1 MLSLMKL
8 NTRGRLLVPLFL
20 LSGCAALG
28 SSEEKLA
35 QADFYT
41 RCHAPGVVR
50 CFGFDTPHEIG
61 PYTYPVPDTS
71 RRPEIDVT
79 TKASGTGSLR
89 FTIPPRTGANTSGL
103 FMFNFADDLSVQFGE
118 GDELYIQWRQRF
130 SPELLTTYYENGL
143 GWKQLILGEGD
154 RANFNSPGCT
164 QLELVVA
171 NLKQHGFPQMYHSC
185 GGKDGQFESLF
196 QNSAMRYK
204 PHQWMTFQLHVKVGT
219 WYKNDYKYAGDS
231 TVQLWIA
238 EEGRPSTLVIDLSP
252 EPARLFGVAIP
263 GTGSGYDLANDNPVA
278 KYGKVMLTP
287 YHTSKSETEQHPT
300 AYTWYDELI
309 VSTSQ
314 IADPL

>member
-1 MLSLMKL
+1 MLMKSNL
-8 NTRGRLLVPLFL
+8 RGSLFFPLFL

-28 SSEEKLA
+28 ASDGTR
-35 QADFYT
+35 ADFYG

-50 CFGFDTPHEIG
+50 CFGFDTPEEIG
-61 PYTYPVPDTS
+61 LYSYPVPGTS
-71 RRPEIDVT
+71 RRPEVDTT
-79 TKASGTGSLR
+79 TKASGVGSLR
-89 FTIPPRTGANTSGL
+89 FTIPPQTGANTSGV
-103 FMFNFADDLSVQFGE
+103 FMFNFADDLSLQFGE
-118 GDELYIQWRQRF
+118 GKEFFIQWRQRF
-130 SPELLTTYYENGL
+130 SPELLATYYENGL

-154 RANFNSPGCT
+154 RADYTSPGCT

-171 NLKQHGFPQMYHSC
+171 NLQQHGFPQMYHSC

-196 QNSAMRYK
+196 QTSAMRYK

-219 WYKNDYKYAGDS
+219 WYKNDRRYAGDS

-238 EEGRPSTLVIDLSP
+238 EEGHPSTLVIDLSP
-252 EPARLFGVAIP
+252 EPARLFGVPIP
-263 GTGSGYDLANDNPVA
+263 GTGSGYDLANENPAA

-287 YHTSKSETEQHPT
+287 YHTSKSEMEAHPT

-309 VSTSQ
+309 VSTSR

>member
-8 NTRGRLLVPLFL
+8 NTRGRLLLPLFL

-28 SSEEKLA
+28 SSEEKSA

-50 CFGFDTPHEIG
+50 CFGFDTPQEIG

-71 RRPEIDVT
+71 RRPEVDVT

-103 FMFNFADDLSVQFGE
+103 FMFNFADDFSLQFGE
-118 GDELYIQWRQRF
+118 GDEFYIQWRQRF
-130 SPELLTTYYENGL
+130 SSTLLNTVYEGGL
-143 GWKQLILGEGD
+143 GWKQLTLGEGD
-154 RANFNSPGCT
+154 RTGFNAPGCT
-164 QLELVVA
+164 QLELVVSNTNQYGA
-171 NLKQHGFPQMYHSC
+171 AQMYHSC

-196 QNSAMRYK
+196 QKQAVRYL
-204 PHQWMTFQLHVKVGT
+204 PDQWMTFKLHVKIGT
-219 WYKNDYKYAGDS
+219 WYKNDYRYAADS

-238 EEGRPSTLVIDLSP
+238 EEGRPSSLVIDLSP
-252 EPARLFGVAIP
+252 EPVYLFGIPIP
-263 GTGSGYDLANDNPVA
+263 GTASGYDLANNNPLA
-278 KYGKVMLTP
+278 KYGKVLLTP
-287 YHTSKSETEQHPT
+287 YHTGKSEAQEHPP
-300 AYTWYDELI
+300 AYIWYDELI
-309 VSTSQ
+309 LSTSD